1 MRKFL
6 ALSLLLLVGCTIDAN
21 GIRIDV
27 PQWGKV
33 TPVVVPPRPDD
44 ANVDPLP
51 QGQMRALIIEDRS
64 PTGSAKLTP
73 AQRTMLNGVAEGS
86 MRSFLKANCVKE
98 GFRLVDKETE
108 LSGVW
113 AELKSKHPPAS
124 YPWMIFSSGE
134 KSEAVPLND
143 YPTALL
149 NKYAGVKQ

>member
-1 MRKFL
+1 MRRLL
-6 ALSLLLLVGCTIDAN
+6 ALSLILLVGCTIDAN

-27 PQWGKV
+27 PQWNRH
-33 TPVVVPPRPDD
+33 TTVVPPRPDETK
-44 ANVDPLP
+44 VDPLP

-73 AQRTMLNGVAEGS
+73 AQRTMLNSVAEGS
-86 MRSFLKANCVKE
+86 MRSFLKENCVNE

-124 YPWMIFSSGE
+124 YPWMIFSSGD